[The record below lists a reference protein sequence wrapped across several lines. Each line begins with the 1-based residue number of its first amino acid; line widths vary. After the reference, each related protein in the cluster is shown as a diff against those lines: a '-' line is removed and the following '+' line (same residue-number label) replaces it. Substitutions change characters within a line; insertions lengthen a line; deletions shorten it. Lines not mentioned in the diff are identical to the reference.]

1 MKIEVD
7 KKSGIPLYLQIKH
20 QIKKLLESGNLKEGE
35 QLPTE
40 RDLSE
45 KLQVSRNTVS
55 MAYKELVLENTILS
69 IPGRGTFSNPKTS
82 KFTKSKTNNN
92 LSKIEE
98 IIDVTINEALE
109 LNYELSEFK
118 KIVNKRIEEKE
129 KLLKNIN
136 IAFIECNQEQLYFFS
151 KGIELGTGI
160 SIIPILIDEI
170 YKGPDIFR
178 ERIKS
183 IDLVV
188 TTFFHYDEVKK
199 FLVDQKQRVLA
210 IALDPLME
218 TMVNIAHL
226 SSKDKSIGLICITDK
241 FAQRVF
247 QSIKQAGIKFSSF
260 KFTISHDKDEVK
272 KILINTD
279 IVITS
284 PGRKKEVKKLGLALP
299 LDILN
304 LEKALTSD
312 QIKHRETIVNIKEK
326 EIGDLKLFNLS
337 AKFSK
342 TPANIDSPPPRL
354 SAHTDEILGQL
365 GYTEEDLK
373 ILKDKSV
380 I

>member
-1 MKIEVD
+1 MKIEID
-7 KKSGIPLYLQIKH
+7 KKSGIPLYLQIKY
-20 QIKKLLESGNLKEGE
+20 QIKKLFKNGNLKEGE

-45 KLQVSRNTVS
+45 SLQVSRNTVS
-55 MAYKELVLENTILS
+55 MAYKELALEDIILS
-69 IPGRGTFSNPKTS
+69 IPGRGTFPNPKTS

-109 LNYELSEFK
+109 LNFELGEFK
-118 KIVNKRIEEKE
+118 KLVNKKIEEKE

-170 YKGPDIFR
+170 YQEPDIFR
-178 ERIKS
+178 EKIKS

-226 SSKDKSIGLICITDK
+226 SDKDKSIGLVCITDK

-247 QSIKQAGIKFSSF
+247 QSIKQAGIKFLSF
-260 KFTISHDKDEVK
+260 KFAISHDEDEVK
-272 KILINTD
+272 QFLINTN

-284 PGRKKEVKKLGLALP
+284 PGRKKEVEKLISPQIPLIEFVYIPDKGSMSMLKLAI
-299 LDILN
+299 LDIKREGGI
-304 LEKALTSD
+304 LEK
-312 QIKHRETIVNIKEK
+312 K
-326 EIGDLKLFNLS
+326 
-337 AKFSK
+337 
-342 TPANIDSPPPRL
+342 
-354 SAHTDEILGQL
+354 
-365 GYTEEDLK
+365 
-373 ILKDKSV
+373 
-380 I
+380 

>member
-1 MKIEVD
+1 MKIEID

-20 QIKKLLESGNLKEGE
+20 RIKKLLESGDLKEGE

-55 MAYKELVLENTILS
+55 MAYKELVLENIILS
-69 IPGRGTFSNPKTS
+69 IPGKGTFPDPKTS
-82 KFTKSKTNNN
+82 KLTKSKTNNN

-109 LNYELSEFK
+109 LNFGLDEFK
-118 KIVNKRIEEKE
+118 KLVDKRIEEKE

-160 SIIPILIDEI
+160 SIVPILIDEI
-170 YKGPDIFR
+170 YKEPDAFR
-178 ERIKS
+178 KRIKF

-226 SSKDKSIGLICITDK
+226 SSKDKNIGLVCITDK

-247 QSIKQAGIKFSSF
+247 QSIKQSGIKFLSF
-260 KFTISHDKDEVK
+260 KFTTSHDEKEVK
-272 KILINTD
+272 KFLANTD

-284 PGRKKEVKKLGLALP
+284 PGRKNEVKKVISPQIPLIEFIYVPDKGSMSILKLAI
-299 LDILN
+299 LDI
-304 LEKALTSD
+304 K
-312 QIKHRETIVNIKEK
+312 REGGILR
-326 EIGDLKLFNLS
+326 EI
-337 AKFSK
+337 
-342 TPANIDSPPPRL
+342 
-354 SAHTDEILGQL
+354 
-365 GYTEEDLK
+365 
-373 ILKDKSV
+373 
-380 I
+380 

>member
-1 MKIEVD
+1 MKIEID
-7 KKSGIPLYLQIKH
+7 KKSGIPLYLQIKY
-20 QIKKLLESGNLKEGE
+20 QIKKLFKNGNLKEGE

-45 KLQVSRNTVS
+45 SLQVSRNTVS
-55 MAYKELVLENTILS
+55 MAYKELALEDIILS
-69 IPGRGTFSNPKTS
+69 IPGRGTFPNPKTS

-109 LNYELSEFK
+109 LNFELGEFK
-118 KIVNKRIEEKE
+118 KLVNKKIEEKE

-170 YKGPDIFR
+170 YQEPDIFR
-178 ERIKS
+178 EKIKS

-226 SSKDKSIGLICITDK
+226 SDKDKSIGLVCITDK

-247 QSIKQAGIKFSSF
+247 QSIKQAGIKFLSF
-260 KFTISHDKDEVK
+260 KFAISHDEDEVK
-272 KILINTD
+272 QFLINTD

-284 PGRKKEVKKLGLALP
+284 PGRKKEVEKLISPQIPLIEFVYIPDKGSMSMLKLAI
-299 LDILN
+299 LDIKREGGM
-304 LEKALTSD
+304 LEK
-312 QIKHRETIVNIKEK
+312 K
-326 EIGDLKLFNLS
+326 
-337 AKFSK
+337 
-342 TPANIDSPPPRL
+342 
-354 SAHTDEILGQL
+354 
-365 GYTEEDLK
+365 
-373 ILKDKSV
+373 
-380 I
+380 

>member
-1 MKIEVD
+1 MKIEID

-20 QIKKLLESGNLKEGE
+20 QIRELLENGNLKEGE

-45 KLQVSRNTVS
+45 SLQISRNTVS
-55 MAYKELVLENTILS
+55 MAYKELVLENIIFS
-69 IPGRGTFSNPKTS
+69 IPGKGTFPNPKTS
-82 KFTKSKTNNN
+82 ALSKSKANNN
-92 LSKIEE
+92 QLKIEE
-98 IIDVTINEALE
+98 IIDLTINEALE
-109 LNYELSEFK
+109 LDFELSEFK

-170 YKGPDIFR
+170 YKAPDIFR
-178 ERIKS
+178 EKIKS

-199 FLVDQKQRVLA
+199 FLSDQKQRVLT

-226 SSKDKSIGLICITDK
+226 SSKEKSIGLVCITDK

-247 QSIKQAGIKFSSF
+247 QSIKQTGIKFSSF
-260 KFTISHDKDEVK
+260 KFIISHDKDEVK
-272 KILINTD
+272 KFLINTD

-284 PGRKKEVKKLGLALP
+284 PGRKKEVEKFISPQIPLIEFIYVPDKGSMSMLKLAI
-299 LDILN
+299 LDI
-304 LEKALTSD
+304 K
-312 QIKHRETIVNIKEK
+312 RE
-326 EIGDLKLFNLS
+326 GG
-337 AKFSK
+337 
-342 TPANIDSPPPRL
+342 
-354 SAHTDEILGQL
+354 IL
-365 GYTEEDLK
+365 
-373 ILKDKSV
+373 
-380 I
+380 

>member
-1 MKIEVD
+1 MKIEID

-20 QIKKLLESGNLKEGE
+20 QIKKLLENGNLKEGE

-45 KLQVSRNTVS
+45 NLQVSRNTVS
-55 MAYKELVLENTILS
+55 MAYKELVLENIILS
-69 IPGRGTFSNPKTS
+69 IPGRGTFPNPKTS

-109 LNYELSEFK
+109 LNFKLREFK
-118 KIVNKRIEEKE
+118 KLLNKKIEEKE

-151 KGIELGTGI
+151 RGIELGTGI

-170 YKGPDIFR
+170 YKEPDIFR

-183 IDLVV
+183 MDLVV
-188 TTFFHYDEVKK
+188 TTFFHFDEIKK
-199 FLVDQKQRVLA
+199 CLADQRQKVLA

-218 TMVNIAHL
+218 TMVSIAHL
-226 SSKDKSIGLICITDK
+226 SSKNKKMGLVCITDK

-247 QSIKQAGIKFSSF
+247 KSIRQAGIKCQSF
-260 KFTISHDKDEVK
+260 KFSTSHNKDELEK
-272 KILINTD
+272 FLTGLD

-284 PGRKKEVKKLGLALP
+284 PGRKKELEKLISPQIPLIEFVYIPDKGSMSMLKLAI
-299 LDILN
+299 LDIKREGGM
-304 LEKALTSD
+304 LEK
-312 QIKHRETIVNIKEK
+312 I
-326 EIGDLKLFNLS
+326 
-337 AKFSK
+337 
-342 TPANIDSPPPRL
+342 
-354 SAHTDEILGQL
+354 
-365 GYTEEDLK
+365 
-373 ILKDKSV
+373 
-380 I
+380 

>member
-1 MKIEVD
+1 MKIEID

-20 QIKKLLESGNLKEGE
+20 QIKKLLESDDLKEGE

-45 KLQVSRNTVS
+45 SLQVSRNTVS
-55 MAYKELVLENTILS
+55 MAYKELVLENIILS
-69 IPGRGTFSNPKTS
+69 IPGRGTFPNPKTS

-109 LNYELSEFK
+109 LNFELGEFR

-170 YKGPDIFR
+170 YNEPDIFR

-199 FLVDQKQRVLA
+199 YLADQKQRVLA

-226 SSKDKSIGLICITDK
+226 SSKDKSIGLVCITDK

-247 QSIKQAGIKFSSF
+247 QSIRQAGIKFSSF
-260 KFTISHDKDEVK
+260 KFTISHDTNEVK
-272 KILINTD
+272 KFLINTD

-284 PGRKKEVKKLGLALP
+284 PGRKKEVEKLISPQIPLIEFVYVPDKGSMSMLKLAI
-299 LDILN
+299 LDIKREGGI
-304 LEKALTSD
+304 LEK
-312 QIKHRETIVNIKEK
+312 I
-326 EIGDLKLFNLS
+326 
-337 AKFSK
+337 
-342 TPANIDSPPPRL
+342 
-354 SAHTDEILGQL
+354 
-365 GYTEEDLK
+365 
-373 ILKDKSV
+373 
-380 I
+380 

>member
-1 MKIEVD
+1 MKIEID

-20 QIKKLLESGNLKEGE
+20 QIKKLLENGNLKEGE

-45 KLQVSRNTVS
+45 SLQVSRNTVS
-55 MAYKELVLENTILS
+55 MAYKELVLENIILS
-69 IPGRGTFSNPKTS
+69 IPGRGTFPNPKTS

-109 LNYELSEFK
+109 LNFELGEFK
-118 KIVNKRIEEKE
+118 KLVNKKIEEKE

-170 YKGPDIFR
+170 YNEPDIFR

-199 FLVDQKQRVLA
+199 FLADQKQRVLA

-226 SSKDKSIGLICITDK
+226 SSKDKNIGLICITDK

-247 QSIKQAGIKFSSF
+247 QSIKQAGIKFLSF
-260 KFTISHDKDEVK
+260 KFTRSHNRDEVK
-272 KILINTD
+272 KFLINTD

-284 PGRKKEVKKLGLALP
+284 PGRKKEVEKLISPQIPLIEFVYVPDKGSMSMLKLAI
-299 LDILN
+299 LDIKREGGI
-304 LEKALTSD
+304 LEK
-312 QIKHRETIVNIKEK
+312 I
-326 EIGDLKLFNLS
+326 
-337 AKFSK
+337 
-342 TPANIDSPPPRL
+342 
-354 SAHTDEILGQL
+354 
-365 GYTEEDLK
+365 
-373 ILKDKSV
+373 
-380 I
+380 

>member
-1 MKIEVD
+1 MKIEID
-7 KKSGIPLYLQIKH
+7 KKSGIPLYLQIKY
-20 QIKKLLESGNLKEGE
+20 QIKKLFKNGNLKEGE

-45 KLQVSRNTVS
+45 SLQVSRNTVS
-55 MAYKELVLENTILS
+55 MAYKELALEDIILS
-69 IPGRGTFSNPKTS
+69 IPGRGTFPNPKTS

-109 LNYELSEFK
+109 LNFELGEFK
-118 KIVNKRIEEKE
+118 KLVNKKIEEKE

-170 YKGPDIFR
+170 YKEPDIFR
-178 ERIKS
+178 EKIKS

-226 SSKDKSIGLICITDK
+226 SDKDKSIGLVCITDK

-247 QSIKQAGIKFSSF
+247 QSIKQAGIKFLSF
-260 KFTISHDKDEVK
+260 KFAISHDEDEVK
-272 KILINTD
+272 QFLINTN

-284 PGRKKEVKKLGLALP
+284 PGRKKEVEKLISPQIPLIEFVYIPDKGSMSMLKLAI
-299 LDILN
+299 LDIKREGGM
-304 LEKALTSD
+304 LEK
-312 QIKHRETIVNIKEK
+312 K
-326 EIGDLKLFNLS
+326 
-337 AKFSK
+337 
-342 TPANIDSPPPRL
+342 
-354 SAHTDEILGQL
+354 
-365 GYTEEDLK
+365 
-373 ILKDKSV
+373 
-380 I
+380 

>member
-1 MKIEVD
+1 MKIEID
-7 KKSGIPLYLQIKH
+7 KKSGIPLYLQIKY

-45 KLQVSRNTVS
+45 NLQVSRNTVS
-55 MAYKELVLENTILS
+55 MAYKELVLENIILS
-69 IPGRGTFSNPKTS
+69 IPGRGTFPNPKTS

-109 LNYELSEFK
+109 LNFELGEFK
-118 KIVNKRIEEKE
+118 RLVNKKIEEKE

-170 YKGPDIFR
+170 YKEPDIFR

-226 SSKDKSIGLICITDK
+226 SSKDKNVGLVCITDK

-247 QSIKQAGIKFSSF
+247 QSIKQAGIKFSNF
-260 KFTISHDKDEVK
+260 KFTIFHGKDEVK
-272 KILINTD
+272 KFLINTD
-279 IVITS
+279 IVVTS
-284 PGRKKEVKKLGLALP
+284 PGRKKEVEKLISPQIPLIEFIYVPDKGSMSMLKLAI
-299 LDILN
+299 LDI
-304 LEKALTSD
+304 K
-312 QIKHRETIVNIKEK
+312 RE
-326 EIGDLKLFNLS
+326 GG
-337 AKFSK
+337 
-342 TPANIDSPPPRL
+342 
-354 SAHTDEILGQL
+354 IL
-365 GYTEEDLK
+365 
-373 ILKDKSV
+373 
-380 I
+380 